1 MFLKMFLLKV
11 RKREFVDLI
20 DHVQNV
26 IDVAAIVL
34 TMPMQLLLLSFL
46 QGLMCLMLLQMAL
59 TLSMHFFL
67 TMLMFGCR

>member
-1 MFLKMFLLKV
+1 MFLKMLLLKV

-34 TMPMQLLLLSFL
+34 TMPMQLLLLVFL
-46 QGLMCLMLLQMAL
+46 QGWMCLMLLQMAL
-59 TLSMHFFL
+59 TLSMHFFS
-67 TMLMFGCR
+67 TKMVFACC